1 MITAADVLTNRIA
14 ELSGE
19 INVMDAYVAKGA
31 PNAHTWQPYIDII
44 KRERDKLTMQQQ
56 WSVFEKDKMVQLSDK
71 WRVRLAQLIG

>member
-44 KRERDKLTMQQQ
+44 KRERDRLTADALNSFSDRWRERLAKLT
-56 WSVFEKDKMVQLSDK
+56 
-71 WRVRLAQLIG
+71 G